1 MKEEKPQIPREEEMI
16 QKVIDPITGK
26 DITAEHIHERLIELE
41 KVANEMILNAIK
53 EYKGTPDKKQT
64 IYEKFYWEMHQR
76 LGMGSIGPATAAA
89 GPLMYSKMDEL
100 AKKLGISE
108 EERIS

>member
-1 MKEEKPQIPREEEMI
+1 MNEEKSQIPREEEMI

-41 KVANEMILNAIK
+41 KVANEIILNAI
-53 EYKGTPDKKQT
+53 EEFKGNSEKKQT
-64 IYEKFYWEMHQR
+64 VYEKFYWELHQK
-76 LGMGSIGPATAAA
+76 LGVGSIGPATAAA

-100 AKKLGISE
+100 ANKLGISE
-108 EERIS
+108 EKRIS